1 MTNAVNLTR
10 PTLVEREVVILYKKV
25 INDVSVK
32 LIAMLNGIVNL
43 CSDFTNLTR
52 PCRDDD
58 ALQTND
64 T

>member
-10 PTLVEREVVILYKKV
+10 RTLVEREVVILYKKV
-25 INDVSVK
+25 INDVSVM
-32 LIAMLNGIVNL
+32 LIAMLNGNGNL

-58 ALQTND
+58 TLQTND